1 VRSSFKGSEASSN
14 TSAPPF
20 LLSSNVPWFSPAE
33 TNAPERYAT
42 KASFPTRE
50 EEMSDSFD
58 AANTAA
64 GLAWARGCRATQAR
78 NLSMGVAVIVLG
90 KGTDV
95 EKVGVEMGK
104 CEDGGHII
112 ASGC

>member
-1 VRSSFKGSEASSN
+1 
-14 TSAPPF
+14 
-20 LLSSNVPWFSPAE
+20 
-33 TNAPERYAT
+33 
-42 KASFPTRE
+42 
-50 EEMSDSFD
+50 
-58 AANTAA
+58 
-64 GLAWARGCRATQAR
+64 
-78 NLSMGVAVIVLG
+78 MGVAVIVLG